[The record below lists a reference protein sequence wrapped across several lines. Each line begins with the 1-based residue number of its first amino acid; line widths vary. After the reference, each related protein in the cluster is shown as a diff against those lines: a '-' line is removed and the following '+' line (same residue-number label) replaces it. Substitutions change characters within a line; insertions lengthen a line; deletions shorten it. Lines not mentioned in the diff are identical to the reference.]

1 MVASRDLRAGD
12 IVLKERVCV
21 HTPNLENSPPVCVVC
36 YRLLSP
42 ASFRPCRRCLVP
54 TCGEECAAADAHK
67 VGRLSFVTD
76 NVTDITIT
84 LTGLSI
90 FKVFHWF
97 HYHLNL
103 VYVYNTN
110 LKL

>member
-42 ASFRPCRRCLVP
+42 ASFRPCKRCLVP
-54 TCGEECAAADAHK
+54 TCGEECAKSDAHK
-67 VGRLSFVTD
+67 VSK
-76 NVTDITIT
+76 IT
-84 LTGLSI
+84 LLFSHLQLQHFTNFLKSSN
-90 FKVFHWF
+90 FK
-97 HYHLNL
+97 
-103 VYVYNTN
+103 
-110 LKL
+110 

>member
-1 MVASRDLRAGD
+1 MDHLFLTCRFMVASRDLRPGD
-12 IVLKERVCV
+12 IVLKERACV

-67 VGRLSFVTD
+67 VGRFSLVTLPDIVTD
-76 NVTDITIT
+76 QTD
-84 LTGLSI
+84 
-90 FKVFHWF
+90 F
-97 HYHLNL
+97 
-103 VYVYNTN
+103 
-110 LKL
+110 